1 MGLRRVVLV
10 AAALCMASSWSAG
23 PARAEGDDQPLGAR
37 AVATVLDRFH
47 EAAARADGETY
58 FSLFAE
64 GAVFIG
70 TDAAER
76 WTVADFRVYAEPHFS
91 KGQGWTYVPGER
103 HIYMAPGGNVAWFDE
118 ILGNEKYGT
127 SRGTGV
133 LVRTAAGWRIAQYHL
148 TFPIPNDLAAELT
161 ARIKAFETR

>member
-1 MGLRRVVLV
+1 MGLRRIVLL
-10 AAALCMASSWSAG
+10 AAALCMASSLSAG
-23 PARAEGDDQPLGAR
+23 PARAEANDRALGAR

-47 EAAARADGETY
+47 AAAARADGETY

-76 WTVADFRVYAEPHFS
+76 WTVADFRAYAEPRFS
-91 KGQGWTYVPGER
+91 KGRGWTYVPGER
-103 HIYMAPGGNVAWFDE
+103 HIDLAPGGNVAWFDE
-118 ILGNEKYGT
+118 MLENEKYGT

-133 LVRTAAGWRIAQYHL
+133 LVRTAAGWRVAQYHL

>member
-1 MGLRRVVLV
+1 MGLREITVVV
-10 AAALCMASSWSAG
+10 TVFCMASSLSAG
-23 PARAEGDDQPLGAR
+23 PARADGDDQALGAR
-37 AVATVLDRFH
+37 AMATILDRFH

-76 WTVADFRVYAEPHFS
+76 WTVADFKAYAEPHFS

-103 HIYMAPGGNVAWFDE
+103 HIDIAPGGDVAWFDE
-118 ILGNEKYGT
+118 ILASEKYGT
-127 SRGTGV
+127 SRGSGV

-161 ARIKAFETR
+161 ARIKAFEGR

>member
-1 MGLRRVVLV
+1 MGLREITIVII
-10 AAALCMASSWSAG
+10 ALCMASSLSVG
-23 PARAEGDDQPLGAR
+23 PARAETNDQALGAR
-37 AVATVLDRFH
+37 AVATVLDRLH
-47 EAAARADGETY
+47 EAASRADGETY

-76 WTVADFRVYAEPHFS
+76 WTIADFTAYAESRFS

-103 HIYMAPGGNVAWFDE
+103 HIDIAPGGDVAWFDE
-118 ILGNEKYGT
+118 MLESEKYGT

-161 ARIKAFETR
+161 ARIKAFEGK